1 MSDYIQLA
9 AIIGTANRPKYIQ
22 VANVSGNHIQLAN
35 LRGHQEDHK
44 PNMVKDDFYT
54 LCMKDPKDN
63 IGLRKKG
70 MIVFE
75 KQIVDLEYLCSDL
88 ARFCLSI
95 FKNNQHN
102 DNANMEMIPKR
113 AIPISEELKKYMEDF
128 LPDFYGIR
136 NNVK

>member
-9 AIIGTANRPKYIQ
+9 SICGSQVKYIQ

-35 LRGHQEDHK
+35 LRGHKEDHK

-63 IGLRKKG
+63 IGLRKEG
-70 MIVFE
+70 MIIFN
-75 KQIVDLEYLCSDL
+75 KNDTNIYYLCSDL

-95 FKNNQHN
+95 YKNNQHN
-102 DNANMEMIPKR
+102 DGGNMSMVPKQP
-113 AIPISEELKKYMEDF
+113 IPISEELSEYIRDF
-128 LPDFYGIR
+128 LPDYYGIR
-136 NNVK
+136 DNVK

>member
-1 MSDYIQLA
+1 MTSDNYIQIA
-9 AIIGTANRPKYIQ
+9 DI
-22 VANVSGNHIQLAN
+22 SGNHIKDYIQIADIS
-35 LRGHQEDHK
+35 GHHFD
-44 PNMVKDDFYT
+44 NNISMYKDDFYT

-75 KQIVDLEYLCSDL
+75 KQNVDLRYLYSDL

-102 DNANMEMIPKR
+102 GNGSMSMIPKQP
-113 AIPISEELKKYMEDF
+113 IPISEELEQYIREYISDY
-128 LPDFYGIR
+128 YGIR
-136 NNVK
+136 K